1 MAHPHLRRR
10 KTTHALRPSHALP
23 KSVSLPAVP
32 TVTSQTSEMKRQA
45 PSRAR
50 DHDDRVDWV
59 MPRILTDGPPR
70 PARPAQVASV
80 ERALRTAKS
89 SSALPRWCIAET
101 PSSYATEHHSP
112 PRPDTTNAPSPYAH
126 TTPVPLP
133 LHYLTHAPRMLATPL
148 VRPHKRASAG
158 MAGSDLYTSG
168 SSSSGPGQG
177 TWFDDSGAWP
187 LPQGDGLEVTAPKL
201 DEEDEKHRGLE
212 TETEP
217 EPDEYKPE
225 NISRER
231 RAWLAAMVTLAKQ
244 RRKERE
250 VEAEH
255 EVPPGVEEEI
265 EVETEMR
272 GRRARR
278 VG

>member
-1 MAHPHLRRR
+1 M
-10 KTTHALRPSHALP
+10 
-23 KSVSLPAVP
+23 
-32 TVTSQTSEMKRQA
+32 
-45 PSRAR
+45 
-50 DHDDRVDWV
+50 
-59 MPRILTDGPPR
+59 
-70 PARPAQVASV
+70 
-80 ERALRTAKS
+80 
-89 SSALPRWCIAET
+89 
-101 PSSYATEHHSP
+101 
-112 PRPDTTNAPSPYAH
+112 
-126 TTPVPLP
+126 
-133 LHYLTHAPRMLATPL
+133 
-148 VRPHKRASAG
+148 
-158 MAGSDLYTSG
+158 
-168 SSSSGPGQG
+168 
-177 TWFDDSGAWP
+177 
-187 LPQGDGLEVTAPKL
+187 PQGDGLEVTAPKL
-201 DEEDEKHRGLE
+201 DEEDETHRGLE